1 MNLPVTANGT
11 VRPLSLFTSARERR
25 LWAWTLAV
33 VVAIYSTLGLA
44 RTLFD
49 MLGHLNLGEGLFL
62 VCCLLVVA
70 TAVTLGVR
78 GETPRST
85 ESGEAPAWQG
95 ATRKHIG
102 HIRPRSNAVQAGCI
116 AARMQRGLCRGL
128 LGLRVRPGGAEIAVA
143 LGVVTAYLL
152 VFVRMSIPTERSHLI
167 EYGVVAL
174 FIHEALAER
183 ARHGRRVPAPA
194 LLAVLAAT
202 LIGVVDEC
210 IQLALP
216 SRVFDPIDMLFN
228 LLAAVMAVTASSAL
242 RWARKCNS

>member
-1 MNLPVTANGT
+1 MSRPVACESSEPAAPRRRTRPTPRTLTTAAAGAART
-11 VRPLSLFTSARERR
+11 ATCKVTPLFALTSARERR

-44 RTLFD
+44 RTLNPV
-49 MLGHLNLGEGLFL
+49 LGFLNLGVGLFL

-70 TAVTLGVR
+70 TAL
-78 GETPRST
+78 
-85 ESGEAPAWQG
+85 AQ
-95 ATRKHIG
+95 
-102 HIRPRSNAVQAGCI
+102 
-116 AARMQRGLCRGL
+116 
-128 LGLRVRPGGAEIAVA
+128 GLRLRPGGLEIAVA
-143 LGVVTAYLL
+143 LGVVAAYLL

-174 FIHEALAER
+174 FIHEALMER
-183 ARHGRRVPAPA
+183 ARHGGRVPAPT

-210 IQLALP
+210 IQLVLP

-228 LLAAVMAVTASSAL
+228 LLAAVMAVTASAAL
-242 RWARKCNS
+242 SWARRCRIAAP

>member
-1 MNLPVTANGT
+1 M
-11 VRPLSLFTSARERR
+11 SLFTSERERR

-44 RTLFD
+44 RTLFAE
-49 MLGHLNLGEGLFL
+49 LGHLDLGVGLFL

-70 TAVTLGVR
+70 TAVT
-78 GETPRST
+78 
-85 ESGEAPAWQG
+85 Q
-95 ATRKHIG
+95 
-102 HIRPRSNAVQAGCI
+102 
-116 AARMQRGLCRGL
+116 
-128 LGLRVRPGGAEIAVA
+128 GLRVRPGGVEIAVA
-143 LGVVTAYLL
+143 LGVVAAYLL

-183 ARHGRRVPAPA
+183 ASHGRRVPAPA

-242 RWARKCNS
+242 RWARQRTGSSRASSSRSLTY

>member
-1 MNLPVTANGT
+1 MNATLRLRLQRLREAALPGLRRLGPGNAAVAPADAALPAGGK
-11 VRPLSLFTSARERR
+11 VLSWSLFTSERERR

-49 MLGHLNLGEGLFL
+49 RLGHLNLGVGLFL

-78 GETPRST
+78 
-85 ESGEAPAWQG
+85 
-95 ATRKHIG
+95 
-102 HIRPRSNAVQAGCI
+102 
-116 AARMQRGLCRGL
+116 
-128 LGLRVRPGGAEIAVA
+128 VRPGGAELAVA
-143 LGVVTAYLL
+143 LGVVAAYLL

-174 FIHEALAER
+174 FIHEALTER

-202 LIGVVDEC
+202 LIGVFDEC

-228 LLAAVMAVTASSAL
+228 LLAAAMAVTASSAL
-242 RWARKCNS
+242 RWARRCNS